1 MVHDYVEKNFKVWSI
16 GADEQLLPTLL
27 PWLDQQMEDATYARD
42 ASEEGFVLYL
52 CLPTCGVVSAS
63 KANFFDF
70 PDLLSDG
77 PAIEF
82 DRHHHPTKQSRR
94 EREKDKFWTAA
105 WLTEA
110 FFSETQQD
118 FATNCS

>member
-1 MVHDYVEKNFKVWSI
+1 MTTLKRISKCGASGRMNSSYLLCCPGLTNKWKMQRMLGMPVKRGLSSTFVCLRVVWC
-16 GADEQLLPTLL
+16 QRRKL
-27 PWLDQQMEDATYARD
+27 
-42 ASEEGFVLYL
+42 F
-52 CLPTCGVVSAS
+52 
-63 KANFFDF
+63 FFDF